1 LPVSVSVY
9 THSRPIAA
17 PGRDKT
23 TTCLFTPPGLA
34 FTITNSIGFST
45 WGGGMKRREKLSSI
59 AAAVLF
65 AALCSA
71 TSALPVVAQEPPA
84 ASAAVPQAGSFLLT
98 VFLRHDQTKTVD
110 QINEHLK
117 QTGWYDKFPPDGVD
131 IVAWYVMMGIGQV
144 VILRVPAEKL
154 RDTNR
159 VIEQAAWGGYRT
171 EFYPTYDFKP
181 VWDAIPHRRP

>member
-1 LPVSVSVY
+1 MERYRRLDVI
-9 THSRPIAA
+9 IAA
-17 PGRDKT
+17 VFLT
-23 TTCLFTPPGLA
+23 
-34 FTITNSIGFST
+34 S
-45 WGGGMKRREKLSSI
+45 
-59 AAAVLF
+59 
-65 AALCSA
+65 LCSA
-71 TSALPVVAQEPPA
+71 ADLPPA
-84 ASAAVPQAGSFLLT
+84 AAQAPPAATAAAPQTGSFLLT
-98 VFLRHDQTKTVD
+98 IFLRHDQTKTVD

-117 QTGWYDKFPPDGVD
+117 QTGWYDKFPPDGVE

-181 VWDAIPHRRP
+181 VWDAIPHHRE

>member
-1 LPVSVSVY
+1 MKRCRKLK
-9 THSRPIAA
+9 TIAA
-17 PGRDKT
+17 VVP
-23 TTCLFTPPGLA
+23 L
-34 FTITNSIGFST
+34 
-45 WGGGMKRREKLSSI
+45 
-59 AAAVLF
+59 AAACLATDPSLT
-65 AALCSA
+65 AAQA
-71 TSALPVVAQEPPA
+71 P
-84 ASAAVPQAGSFLLT
+84 SAAGTAAPQTGAFLLT
-98 VFLRHDQTKTVD
+98 IFLRHDQTKTVD

-117 QTGWYDKFPPDGVD
+117 ETGWYDKFPPDGVD

-181 VWDAIPHRRP
+181 VWDAIPHHRQ